1 MNLPFRLP
9 DVMSIGGKKK
19 EDVSE
24 AAVMYEHKLAE
35 YRDALEYYK
44 KWLLEYARSME
55 GTQRPAKDSSLTD
68 IQTVLDLTYLKEQ
81 GEKNLERM
89 EELNQGALDR
99 LLSELE
105 FIKVNLADA
114 DSQLESLDR
123 NVVNRL
129 SELLIELQKQMNLQ
143 NKEYQADLVTKVEL
157 LQERVKKGQAL
168 LWFLL
173 ITNLIGVSG
182 IAFIVLYILELLPF

>member
-19 EDVSE
+19 EEVSE

-44 KWLLEYARSME
+44 KWLLEYARNME

-143 NKEYQADLVTKVEL
+143 NKEYQADLITKVEL

-173 ITNLIGVSG
+173 ISNLIGVSG